1 MLTAKDIMTRNVHS
15 VTPETTIEE
24 LAKIFVE
31 TRVNALPVIENGKLY
46 GQVSQ
51 NDLVE
56 RDQPLHIPTVISIFD
71 WVIYLESDK
80 VFREEVRKMSAR
92 TVGDIC
98 RTDVPTC
105 TPATPVSEIAALM
118 AGKAAHLVPVVENDQ
133 VVGVVG
139 RLDII
144 RSMG

>member
-1 MLTAKDIMTRNVHS
+1 MLKAEDIMTRDVHT
-15 VTPETTIEE
+15 VTPETSIEE

-31 TRVNALPVIENGKLY
+31 TRVNALPVVEDGELF

-56 RDQPLHIPTVISIFD
+56 RDKPLHIPTVISIFD

-80 VFREEVRKMSAR
+80 LFREEVRKMAAR
-92 TVGDIC
+92 TVRDIC
-98 RTDVPTC
+98 RTGVPTC
-105 TPATPVSEIAALM
+105 EPATPVTEVAALM
-118 AGKAAHLVPVVENDQ
+118 AGKAAHLVPVVENNR

>member
-1 MLTAKDIMTRNVHS
+1 MLKAKDIMTSDVHTVS
-15 VTPETTIEE
+15 PETSIED
-24 LAKIFVE
+24 LAKIFVD
-31 TRVNALPVIENGKLY
+31 TNVNALPVVEDGKLF

-80 VFREEVRKMSAR
+80 TFREEVRKMAAR
-92 TVGDIC
+92 TVRDIC
-98 RTDVPTC
+98 RTGVPTC
-105 TPATPVSEIAALM
+105 DSETPVSEIAALM
-118 AGKAAHLVPVVENDQ
+118 SGKSAHLVPVVENER